1 LKLKIIS
8 DGTRAGTK
16 VVNEDGAEV
25 EGVTRVQWNFSQ
37 EDGEV
42 WATFT
47 IGDAPCEAKAQA
59 PEAEGDGAI
68 L

>member
-1 LKLKIIS
+1 
-8 DGTRAGTK
+8 

-37 EDGEV
+37 ENGEV